1 MHPLISVLQSWR
13 RPLNAAAFLT
23 CAGLLGFAYYH
34 LQSRLGLDPCPLC
47 ILQRIAFLL
56 TGLIFLVAALHNPAR
71 IGSRIY
77 ALLIA
82 LAALIG
88 AGIAGW
94 HVRLQHLPADQVPE
108 CGPGLD
114 YMLEVF
120 PLSDTLRMVFTGS
133 GECAEIVWSFLGLSI
148 PAWSLVSFLCL
159 ATAGLLLNWLP
170 DERSDG

>member
-1 MHPLISVLQSWR
+1 MHSLISLLQARR

-47 ILQRIAFLL
+47 VLQRAAFLL
-56 TGLIFLVAALHNPAR
+56 TGLIFLVAALHNPGR
-71 IGSRIY
+71 TGSRVY
-77 ALLIA
+77 ALLITV
-82 LAALIG
+82 AALLG
-88 AGIAGW
+88 AAIAGW
-94 HVRLQHLPADQVPE
+94 HVRLQHLPADRVPE

-120 PLSDTLRMVFTGS
+120 SLPDTLRMVFTGS
-133 GECAEIVWSFLGLSI
+133 GECADIAWSFLGLSV

-170 DERSDG
+170 ARRSGG